1 MRLRLHRFHFDFAQA
16 ANGLPAVNA
25 GHGQVHQDDVRV
37 VATGE
42 QVQAVVAAG
51 CRAQFE
57 AQRLQQVHQQFAIC
71 FFVVHHQNTPARAGI
86 GQARRDRGHL
96 TSTRCNTGGS
106 RGPVH
111 LRQKELDLED
121 RSDTRC
127 ARDTEFAAH
136 QIGQHLGNGEAQAS
150 ARR

>member
-1 MRLRLHRFHFDFAQA
+1 M
-16 ANGLPAVNA
+16 
-25 GHGQVHQDDVRV
+25 

-51 CRAQFE
+51 CRAQLK
-57 AQRLQQVHQQFAIC
+57 AQRLQQIDQQVAIRL
-71 FFVVHHQNTPARAGI
+71 FVVHHQNKPARAGI

-96 TSTRCNTGGS
+96 VPTRRSTGGS

-136 QIGQHLGNGEAQAS
+136 QIGQHFGNRQTET
-150 ARR
+150 